1 MFTLVS
7 CVSHSEI
14 CGNMWNVVNWWVT
27 GGGSYI
33 SSDLTGEIFGIPE
46 FLNLGAGIEL
56 VCVSFGSGCSFKIAD
71 SFVKKS
77 F

>member
-33 SSDLTGEIFGIPE
+33 ASDLTGEIFGIPE
-46 FLNLGAGIEL
+46 FLNLGGRDRAG
-56 VCVSFGSGCSFKIAD
+56 VCKFWIWMF
-71 SFVKKS
+71 F
-77 F
+77 